1 MTTQQL
7 LNQIKQLQQ
16 DNAALTQRLSQVE
29 KDITSLKTKKKKKPK
44 LTPPPSE

>member
-16 DNAALTQRLSQVE
+16 DNATLTQRLSQVE
-29 KDITSLKTKKKKKPK
+29 KDITSLKTKKKKAK
-44 LTPPPSE
+44 LSPPPSE